1 MLDRVILPAC
11 SKLSGKPITQV
22 TAILDMKGV
31 GMTDLMS
38 KNVYN
43 MTNLASKM
51 IQEYFPEVVFK
62 TYIINTP
69 MLFSGFFSLVKPLLN
84 SRTQA
89 TLSMP
94 GGKFKKELADAIP
107 LENLPV
113 EYGGT
118 SPYKPDQGV
127 DLGDYVE
134 YVQRAIR
141 ERDWDVVQRKK
152 PVIQTLSPADS
163 TPVEAGQQSGG
174 RIEAKAAVRAEIKV
188 QGDAAKTVAG
198 VKQAD
203 VIEADDGVEAN
214 DGDKSADVLVKDQQT
229 KADEVA
235 PDKAYD
241 ETELPAEEKV
251 LEADIEKV
259 EEEKKPEEQKNE
271 ALESKPEPEE
281 KKE

>member
-127 DLGDYVE
+127 DQGDYVE

-141 ERDWDVVQRKK
+141 ERDWDVVQHKK
-152 PVIQTLSPADS
+152 PVVQTLSPADS

-174 RIEAKAAVRAEIKV
+174 QIEAKAAIKAEV
-188 QGDAAKTVAG
+188 QVKGDDAKTVAG

-203 VIEADDGVEAN
+203 VVEAN
-214 DGDKSADVLVKDQQT
+214 DGDKSADVLVKDQET

-235 PDKAYD
+235 PAKAYD

-251 LEADIEKV
+251 SEADIEKV
-259 EEEKKPEEQKNE
+259 EQEKKPEEKKNE
-271 ALESKPEPEE
+271 ALESKPEQ